1 MVPRAHRAAMRP
13 RPLQELRA
21 ADNSVSVSASAFG
34 GNGGGNTGG
43 GGTAT
48 ANATGSSGSGTVQ
61 VSTSV
66 TGGAGG
72 SFDLSAISPNRI
84 AEGVSGGAGAGAN
97 LTNAV
102 GGSTTGSLYLS
113 QSATGGAGGSGL
125 SGGSFTHGGAGGNAA
140 STLTVNDNSAQIAF
154 RDCECKWW
162 CWWKFYGFF
171 GTLGS
176 GGNGGNATANIAL
189 TSTLNGVNVSS
200 TANAIGGAAGTGP
213 LQPGSAG
220 TANATAS
227 ASAVGSGVASANS
240 TAVGTGGGAA
250 VATSTSNGPS
260 GQSIVASATSPVGSG
275 GPASAMTQTSFGG
288 AVSLPNTINPGQ
300 SFSAVNAFTAG
311 PSMIAFGSMGA
322 GGIGASLTYQM
333 SANFIFN
340 AIGGG
345 IFLIDP
351 LSNFSLGS
359 GFDSALFQILLNGN
373 IFESQS
379 FNSLASAQAFFS
391 PSNLIDISLAAG
403 LNNIQLA
410 FNETMSGGEGFGF
423 NYRCGRCLCRTLTA
437 QLDDDADGP
446 RCVRLYCLSS
456 AGGRFTRW
464 LMSTFGDNS
473 GHPNQTAS
481 LTCSRTTAPR
491 VLSFLQWD

>member
-1 MVPRAHRAAMRP
+1 MP
-13 RPLQELRA
+13 QELVPY
-21 ADNSVSVSASAFG
+21 N
-34 GNGGGNTGG
+34 
-43 GGTAT
+43 
-48 ANATGSSGSGTVQ
+48 
-61 VSTSV
+61 
-66 TGGAGG
+66 
-72 SFDLSAISPNRI
+72 
-84 AEGVSGGAGAGAN
+84 
-97 LTNAV
+97 
-102 GGSTTGSLYLS
+102 
-113 QSATGGAGGSGL
+113 
-125 SGGSFTHGGAGGNAA
+125 
-140 STLTVNDNSAQIAF
+140 
-154 RDCECKWW
+154 
-162 CWWKFYGFF
+162 
-171 GTLGS
+171 
-176 GGNGGNATANIAL
+176 
-189 TSTLNGVNVSS
+189 
-200 TANAIGGAAGTGP
+200 
-213 LQPGSAG
+213 GSAG
-220 TANATAS
+220 TSNATAS

-322 GGIGASLTYQM
+322 GGIGASLTYQQ
-333 SANFIFN
+333 SANFTFN

-373 IFESQS
+373 VFESQS
-379 FNSLASAQAFFS
+379 FNNLASAQAFFS

-423 NYRCGRCLCRTLTA
+423 NYGA
-437 QLDDDADGP
+437 AG
-446 RCVRLYCLSS
+446 VS
-456 AGGRFTRW
+456 AAPLPPSWTMM
-464 LMSTFGDNS
+464 LMGLVVFGFIAYRRQKK
-473 GHPNQTAS
+473 GA
-481 LTCSRTTAPR
+481 AAIAAA
-491 VLSFLQWD
+491 